1 MAYPAPHLEEEQ
13 LLTRYLRGLVR
24 EGGSAP
30 DRSPGYQTRTCA
42 RCGARATFVL
52 DPRGVWFTCSTCDRL
67 A

>member
-1 MAYPAPHLEEEQ
+1 MAYPATHLQEEQ

-24 EGGSAP
+24 TGGSAP

-42 RCGARATFVL
+42 NCGQHTKFVL
-52 DPRGVWFTCSTCDRL
+52 DPSGVWYSCSSCQRL